1 MRIVNLYV
9 RKLVDNR
16 LFYHY
21 SKRRRETQL
30 KAKLTLRGV
39 AFSAFFAALLVVLSF
54 YRISL
59 GFTPVPITLQ
69 TFAVMLA
76 GGLLGA
82 RYGLFS
88 MLLVVVLTALG
99 FPLLNGK
106 GGIPYLQG
114 ATGGYIVI
122 WPVCA
127 FLIGWFVQRVKRN
140 DAAGFAAIVA
150 IMAVFG
156 SLLVYV
162 TGVPW
167 LAHVAKYSFSKALT
181 EGFYPYLIGDAIKVV
196 AAALITIA
204 VRQVFPVERLTG
216 GSGHAVRREA
226 DPASRA

>member
-1 MRIVNLYV
+1 MNG
-9 RKLVDNR
+9 
-16 LFYHY
+16 
-21 SKRRRETQL
+21 
-30 KAKLTLRGV
+30 KLTVRGV
-39 AFSAFFAALLVVLSF
+39 AFSALFAALLVVLSF

-59 GFTPVPITLQ
+59 GFSPVPITLQ
-69 TFAVMLA
+69 TLVVMLA

-82 RYGLFS
+82 RYGLLS
-88 MLLVVVLTALG
+88 MLLVVVLTAVG

-127 FLIGWFVQRVKRN
+127 FLIGWFVQRVKRS
-140 DAAGFAAIVA
+140 DTVGFAAIVA

-156 SLLVYV
+156 SLLVYA

-167 LAHVAKYSFSKALT
+167 LAHVAKYSFAKAMT
-181 EGFYPYLIGDAIKVV
+181 EGCYPFLIGDALKVV
-196 AAALITIA
+196 AASLITIA

-216 GSGHAVRREA
+216 ESGHAVRREA
-226 DPASRA
+226 DPASAQSGGKAV